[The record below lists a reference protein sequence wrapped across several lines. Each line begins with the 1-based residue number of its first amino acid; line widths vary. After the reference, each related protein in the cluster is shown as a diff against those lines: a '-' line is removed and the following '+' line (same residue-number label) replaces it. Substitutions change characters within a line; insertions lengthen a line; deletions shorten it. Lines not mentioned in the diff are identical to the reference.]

1 VILISFGTCELTAKK
16 GKYIYLRQP
25 PYQNVEVCL
34 TEAREL
40 KRKLLR
46 ANRDAKIYFLECP
59 YYSTIKFNKQEISIN
74 KSVSDLNNNS
84 KTKNRTVLKAKRGS
98 GLTNTSTNRKQNN
111 ISVND
116 IKLNKAVEYYNSQL
130 ILLNGIVT
138 PTLSK
143 VILVPTKRAIYS
155 RTK

>member
-1 VILISFGTCELTAKK
+1 
-16 GKYIYLRQP
+16 
-25 PYQNVEVCL
+25 
-34 TEAREL
+34 
-40 KRKLLR
+40 
-46 ANRDAKIYFLECP
+46 
-59 YYSTIKFNKQEISIN
+59 
-74 KSVSDLNNNS
+74 VSDINNNS
-84 KTKNRTVLKAKRGS
+84 KTKNRTVLKVKRGS

-143 VILVPTKRAIYS
+143 DILAPTKRAIYS